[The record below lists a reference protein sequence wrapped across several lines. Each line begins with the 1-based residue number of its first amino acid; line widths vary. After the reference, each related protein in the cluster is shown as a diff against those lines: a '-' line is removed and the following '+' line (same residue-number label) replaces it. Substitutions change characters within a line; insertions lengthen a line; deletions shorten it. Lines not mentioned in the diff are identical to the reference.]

1 MIKVFKS
8 ELYYMVHSRV
18 VWVFMVLMTLFS
30 VSTVSIG
37 AKYHHP
43 VERVYFV
50 TGAKDMELER
60 SLEQAMGPEWDQFVR
75 YNERIS
81 EYQMNLDKYKL
92 MRDLGQCP
100 YLFERS
106 DFLYCY
112 EIPPERYPLDAQ
124 DIYEGWAVTGI
135 FSDIDGSIFFWMFFA
150 AFFFGRVHT
159 RRGYTAGILCGVKR
173 RDLILGRILV
183 YVLVSVLMSCIQTLL
198 AFALFAPRVPEIYG
212 AAVMARGL
220 AARLAIDLFFCGLV
234 MVFPVLIRRPVLS
247 FIVSYGA
254 VAFFLSN
261 RAVIRLPVP
270 VFRLYE
276 KALDCIVTGE
286 GFGAACI
293 PLAACMVAVFAA
305 TGIASVL
312 YIGRAELK

>member
-1 MIKVFKS
+1 MIKVFRS

-18 VWVFMVLMTLFS
+18 VWVFMVLMTLLS
-30 VSTVSIG
+30 VSTVSMG

-43 VERVYFV
+43 AERVYFV
-50 TGAKDMELER
+50 TGARDMELER

-75 YNERIS
+75 YIERTR

-100 YLFERS
+100 SLFEHS
-106 DFLYCY
+106 DFLHCY
-112 EIPPERYPLDAQ
+112 EIYPERYPLDAQ
-124 DIYEGWAVTGI
+124 DIFEGWAVTGI
-135 FSDIDGSIFFWMFFA
+135 FSDIGGSVFFWMFFA
-150 AFFFGRVHT
+150 AFFFGRAHT
-159 RRGYTAGILCGVKR
+159 KRGYTAGVLCGVKR

-183 YVLVSVLMSCIQTLL
+183 YVLVSVLMSGIQTLL
-198 AFALFAPRVPEIYG
+198 ALTLFAPRVPEIYG

-220 AARLAIDLFFCGLV
+220 AARLAIDLFFCSLV
-234 MVFPVLIRRPVLS
+234 MVFSVLIRKPVLS
-247 FIVSYGA
+247 FLASFSV
-254 VAFFLSN
+254 VTFFLSN
-261 RAVIRLPVP
+261 RAVIRLSVP
-270 VFRLYE
+270 VFMLYE

-293 PLAACMVAVFAA
+293 PLAAYMVAVFAA

-312 YIGRAELK
+312 YLSRAELK

>member
-1 MIKVFKS
+1 MIKVFGS

-18 VWVFMVLMTLFS
+18 VWVFMVLMTLLS
-30 VSTVSIG
+30 VSTVSMG

-50 TGAKDMELER
+50 TGARDMELER
-60 SLEQAMGPEWDQFVR
+60 SLEQAMGPEWNQFVR
-75 YNERIS
+75 YNERTR

-92 MRDLGQCP
+92 MRDLGQCSS
-100 YLFERS
+100 LFEHS

-135 FSDIDGSIFFWMFFA
+135 FSDIGGSIFFWMFFA
-150 AFFFGRVHT
+150 AFFFGQAHT
-159 RRGYTAGILCGVKR
+159 KRGYTAGVLCGVKR

-183 YVLVSVLMSCIQTLL
+183 YVLVSVLMSGIQTLL
-198 AFALFAPRVPEIYG
+198 SFALYAPRVPEIYG

-234 MVFPVLIRRPVLS
+234 MVFSVLIRKPVLS
-247 FIVSYGA
+247 FLASFSV
-254 VAFFLSN
+254 VTFFLSN
-261 RAVIRLPVP
+261 RAVILLPVP
-270 VFRLYE
+270 VFKLYE

-293 PLAACMVAVFAA
+293 PLAAWMVAVFAA

-312 YIGRAELK
+312 YLSRAELK